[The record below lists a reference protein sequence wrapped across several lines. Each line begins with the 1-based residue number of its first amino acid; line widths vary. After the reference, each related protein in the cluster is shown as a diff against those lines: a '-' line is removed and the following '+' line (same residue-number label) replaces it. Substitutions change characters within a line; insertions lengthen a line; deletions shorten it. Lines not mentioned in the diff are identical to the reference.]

1 MPAPFKP
8 GFVAVFAVIL
18 ASCSHICTIGTPDR
32 TAFDAM
38 ILSPALRDSIGHNT
52 IALGM
57 PYSVIRMSFGRCGSD
72 TAIAVA
78 SSGSRQPLDESEGLY
93 SHFHDP
99 NIQIYLD
106 KYKTSQ
112 GNLFIWYGNTNFYRA
127 EAVKGDSV
135 FLYTGSRI

>member
-38 ILSPALRDSIGHNT
+38 VLSPSLRDSIRHNT
-52 IALGM
+52 ITVGM
-57 PYSVIRMSFGRCGSD
+57 PYSVIRMAFGGCGSD

-93 SHFHDP
+93 SHFHHP
-99 NIQIYLD
+99 NITTNLD
-106 KYKTSQ
+106 
-112 GNLFIWYGNTNFYRA
+112 
-127 EAVKGDSV
+127 
-135 FLYTGSRI
+135 